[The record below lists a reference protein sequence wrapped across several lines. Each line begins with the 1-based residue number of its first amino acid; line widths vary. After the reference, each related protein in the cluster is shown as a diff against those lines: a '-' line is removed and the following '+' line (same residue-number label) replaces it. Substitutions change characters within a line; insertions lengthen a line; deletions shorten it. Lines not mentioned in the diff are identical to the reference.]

1 MVAAG
6 VGVTLLP
13 QLAVRPPVAPSPDIR
28 PLRFSEPV
36 PRREIAVFWRP
47 TSVYRD
53 LLPRIAAVLRDI
65 PTGLASAA

>member
-1 MVAAG
+1 
-6 VGVTLLP
+6 
-13 QLAVRPPVAPSPDIR
+13 VAPSPDIR
-28 PLRFSEPV
+28 LLRFSEPV

-47 TSVYRD
+47 TSVYRG